1 MKRRNLFAAVCAAVL
16 TLGLSACGGSAPAS
30 TTAAA
35 TTAAETTAAA
45 TTAAETTAAETTAE
59 TKAAETTA
67 AEATEAETTAAEAA
81 GETEAAEAAADRT
94 KVRIGALKGP
104 TTMGIVNLLN
114 KSEAGE
120 TANDYEFTMAVQADE
135 VLAKLV
141 GGDLDIALIPANVA
155 AVVNNKGEG
164 CPFPVVDINTLG
176 VLYCVTGDDS
186 IHSVGDLAG
195 KTVISTGQGTT
206 PEYVLRTLTEKSG
219 AKDVTL
225 EFKSEAQEIAAAL
238 KADPSQI
245 AVLPQPFVTVA
256 MAQNEALKIAFSLT
270 EAWDELMEDSSMVTG
285 VTVVSRAFLTEHED
299 AVKTFLAEH
308 QESAEAAASELDG
321 TAGLIA
327 KYGIIE
333 KAPVAKKALPYCN
346 IVCVTG
352 EEMKQALSGYLEA
365 LYTQNPKAVGR
376 QMPGEAF
383 YWIP

>member
-1 MKRRNLFAAVCAAVL
+1 MKRHHLFAAVCAAVL

-45 TTAAETTAAETTAE
+45 TTAAETTAAETTAAEAKAEE
-59 TKAAETTA
+59 TTTAETTA
-67 AEATEAETTAAEAA
+67 AEATEAETTAAE
-81 GETEAAEAAADRT
+81 AADRT

-308 QESAEAAASELDG
+308 QESAEAAVSDLDG
-321 TAGLIA
+321 TAELIA

-365 LYTQNPKAVGR
+365 LYTQNPKAVGG